1 MNNQSKV
8 KSRFDE
14 FESSKQLG
22 KMLNNICK
30 LSHNIGYYDDLVS
43 AIIADKNYLNYSH
56 SDIETLHT
64 KFLNA
69 HKEYYIATL
78 EYFDF
83 ALKFYQNYSHYNDN
97 DWRKIKIDY
106 HKKQKIDIEK
116 AFEKE
121 ELNMIIN
128 KIDNII
134 DFLSNG
140 KGYNLSTDKNKENFQ
155 FDEQILKYINVIDV
169 SPGHIEREPYNE
181 YDFNVMD
188 KLERLNKDIQ
198 RIRVTKEMYFE
209 HFMPKKI
216 N

>member
-1 MNNQSKV
+1 MNTQSKI

-14 FESSKQLG
+14 FESSKHLD

-30 LSHNIGYYDDLVS
+30 LNCENDYYADLGRSIV
-43 AIIADKNYLNYSH
+43 ADVNCLNYSY
-56 SDIETLHT
+56 SEIETLYL
-64 KFLNA
+64 KYLNA
-69 HKEYYIATL
+69 HKEYFIATL

-83 ALKFYQNYSHYNDN
+83 ALIFYQNYSLYHDN
-97 DWRKIKIDY
+97 NWRKIKIDY
-106 HKKQKIDIEK
+106 HNEQKRDIEK
-116 AFEKE
+116 AFEKD
-121 ELNMIIN
+121 ELKMIIN

-134 DFLSNG
+134 DFLS
-140 KGYNLSTDKNKENFQ
+140 KSRGYNISADENKENFQ
-155 FDEQILKYINVIDV
+155 FDERLLKYIKVIDV
-169 SPGHIEREPYNE
+169 SPGHFEREPYNE

-209 HFMPKKI
+209 HFMPKKT